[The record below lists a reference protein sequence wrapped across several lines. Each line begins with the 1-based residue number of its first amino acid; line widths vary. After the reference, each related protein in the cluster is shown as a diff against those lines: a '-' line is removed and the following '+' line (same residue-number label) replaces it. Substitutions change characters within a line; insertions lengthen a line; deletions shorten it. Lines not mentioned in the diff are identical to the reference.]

1 MEQSGNYVHVLALR
15 LDPRWRRLSDA
26 TRLKDA
32 RAFAGA
38 IQASAER
45 VRTFTYSMVGLR
57 ADVDLLFWRLGSSV
71 EALEETAAAVLQSG
85 MGRFMTVA
93 HSMLG
98 LVRPSTYVKTPT
110 TQEQAMFTGDRDKY
124 LIVYPFVKTAE
135 WYLLDRETR
144 QKMMNEHMKI
154 GHQFPMVQQLL
165 AYSFGLDDQEFIVAY
180 ETDELPAFLDLV
192 YALRMTE
199 GRKYTLRDTPILTGI
214 HRPVHEILGL
224 LGAPAAPERSATSH
238 EPLAAAGVRS

>member
-1 MEQSGNYVHVLALR
+1 MDESWRFVHVLALK
-15 LDPRWRRLSDA
+15 LDPAWRRLSDDA
-26 TRLKDA
+26 RLKDA
-32 RAFAGA
+32 EAWAGTLES
-38 IQASAER
+38 SADR
-45 VRTFTYSMVGLR
+45 VRTFTYSMIGLR
-57 ADVDLLFWRLGSSV
+57 ADVDLLCWRLGPSF
-71 EALEETAAAVLQSG
+71 EALEETAAALLRDGV
-85 MGRFMTVA
+85 GRFLTVT

-98 LVRPSTYVKTPT
+98 LVRPSTYVKSPT
-110 TQEQAMFTGDRDKY
+110 TQEQAMFTGERRKY

-135 WYLLDRETR
+135 WYLLDRDAR

-199 GRKYTLRDTPILTGI
+199 GRKFTLRDTPILTGT
-214 HRPVHEILGL
+214 HRPAGEILTL
-224 LGAPAAPERSATSH
+224 LGAPPRE
-238 EPLAAAGVRS
+238 VR